1 MRAYWYEKNKKTGIF
16 LLYLYPCFHY
26 FSEDFVPVQ
35 KCQTVKTEEKEP
47 DTKRHE
53 DGKENEKDATRQ
65 LAEKPA
71 LVAKSCLKNKNSVK
85 SASKKK
91 ATVSFSEANSLIN
104 LSITYHSSD
113 ENDGDNCQNANSCQA
128 EVTEKQAKSAKVP
141 GSEDNGLEVRNA
153 KIVQHPE
160 IKNVKFE
167 TCIPEDFQDG
177 SKSKFQESTV
187 DELSIQTSDTGESI
201 FGNSLVT
208 GNSYAKCQNSFQCN
222 SYGSKNSK
230 QLIKCLENVKTDC
243 LISKTHQVEE
253 FFKDS
258 KCSNCYTFE
267 SVSESPNM
275 DVQSKNPGTKKWQ
288 ISEDEELQREYNL
301 KWIDNQRI
309 TRNNDVRK
317 VSDSEIL
324 EISQRLDSANENQ
337 FLEQM
342 DGEISSE
349 RSSVELV
356 PLGHANRSVLWNF
369 GCESPVTNGQE
380 LHNRKGSLVDLILGS
395 RNEEC
400 FNGHKVL
407 NITRDEMVPVSS
419 GNEKGSNLNENVLKK
434 ANVTKSEDLLSNKEI
449 KDMSHNDNC
458 NVNPDLQTD
467 DDDDDDTSS
476 LLGEIKKAKS
486 FQGETAKQ
494 KYKRIKEIK
503 VNLFSVDQYPH
514 PLL

>member
-1 MRAYWYEKNKKTGIF
+1 MCIDMKKIHIDIF
-16 LLYLYPCFHY
+16 LLYLYTCLHY

-35 KCQTVKTEEKEP
+35 KRQTLKTEEKEP

-53 DGKENEKDATRQ
+53 DGKENERDATRQ

-71 LVAKSCLKNKNSVK
+71 LVAKPCLKNKNSVK

-113 ENDGDNCQNANSCQA
+113 ENDGDNCQNANSCQV
-128 EVTEKQAKSAKVP
+128 EVTERQAKSTEVP
-141 GSEDNGLEVRNA
+141 GSEDNGPEVRNA
-153 KIVQHPE
+153 KIVQQSLHPK

-177 SKSKFQESTV
+177 SRSKFQESTV
-187 DELSIQTSDTGESI
+187 DELSIQTSGTGEGI
-201 FGNSLVT
+201 FGNSLLT

-222 SYGSKNSK
+222 SYGCKYSK
-230 QLIKCLENVKTDC
+230 QLINCLENVKTDC
-243 LISKTHQVEE
+243 LISKRHQVEE
-253 FFKDS
+253 FFKDA

-267 SVSESPNM
+267 LISESPNM
-275 DVQSKNPGTKKWQ
+275 DVQSKNSGTKKWQ

-301 KWIDNQRI
+301 KWLDNQRI
-309 TRNNDVRK
+309 TRNNDARK
-317 VSDSEIL
+317 VSDSEMD

-342 DGEISSE
+342 DGENSSE

-369 GCESPVTNGQE
+369 GRESPATNGQE
-380 LHNRKGSLVDLILGS
+380 LHNRNGSLVDLILGS
-395 RNEEC
+395 RTEEC

-434 ANVTKSEDLLSNKEI
+434 PNITKSEDLPSNKEI
-449 KDMSHNDNC
+449 KDTSHNDNC
-458 NVNPDLQTD
+458 DVNSDLQID
-467 DDDDDDTSS
+467 DDDDDDDASS

-494 KYKRIKEIK
+494 KHNRIKEMK
-503 VNLFSVDQYPH
+503 VNLF
-514 PLL
+514 L